1 MSSIDQR
8 VVDMKFN
15 NGQFESAARRSLG
28 TLDGLKKALD
38 FKAAGRGL
46 SDLDAAGKKF
56 SLESMG
62 RSVEGLSSKFSA
74 LSIIGITALS
84 NLANKAVDA
93 AAQFAKGFGFEQLV
107 AGFKEYELKMG
118 SVQVIIANTGESLKR
133 VSGSL
138 EELNSYSDKTIY
150 NFGDMTTAIGQF
162 TSAGIKLKPA
172 VAMIKGFSNEA
183 ARSGASAQDAAR
195 AAMQLSQ
202 GIAQGKI
209 TAQDWFS
216 LTTAKMG
223 NKLMQTGLQEIAVG
237 MGVVSKKTLD
247 AKVSQKG
254 FKGSLQDGWLT
265 AGVMSKYLQIMAQDN
280 EKLNRAQLKS
290 IGITGKQADTFIK
303 NQKMASAAAQKV
315 RTFTQ
320 LVGTIQE
327 SIGSSWAKTFEL
339 VIGDFNEATKLWSS
353 VNETLGKMLTASGD
367 QRNQMLTDWKK
378 QDLGGQKVLIEGLTN
393 AWEGLMSVVKPIQE
407 AFSEIFPPATG
418 KQLYDLTVRFRDFTK
433 TLKIGAEGQ
442 AAIKGAFLA
451 LFGAIKVGLG
461 ILRIAGTGFLKLM
474 EVLGAIGGVVFAA
487 ISPIR
492 QFISTL
498 MGGSNGGGLDNFI
511 DKLIELRDGAI
522 QPLIGWLDDLRDSL
536 DVWGKSGDTT
546 GAMTSGAQALLGMFE
561 RIKVVFADIGAFLQ
575 EAIRFAGRVGETL
588 KASIA
593 GAIGSTGGM
602 LSGIW
607 SWVKQIAGAVGGFIS
622 DMSKKG
628 LEALKNID
636 PNMVL
641 TAINTGIFAVI
652 IIKLGQFLMTG
663 KKLADAF
670 ASVLDGLGSA
680 LGRFGEETKAD
691 KLIKVAA
698 AIALLAGSLYLLS
711 LIDPNRLQSAGVGM
725 LGVLGSMA
733 AGMAIFSKIPMND
746 VEITKTSIALGL
758 LGVAVLLF
766 AKALLV
772 FSGMD
777 WESLARGLTGL
788 AGALALMLGSAKLMS
803 KVSGD
808 MIKVGAGL
816 ILLGTAITII
826 AGAVAIF
833 GNMDLDTLI
842 QGGVALAG
850 IMAMLTGFVLAVPA
864 ESVIKAGAGMVLLSV
879 AVTALTAAVAVLGLL
894 PMDVLIQGMVSLALV
909 IGGLVIAT
917 QQIQNALPGAAAMV
931 AIAIAL
937 NLLVVPIAALGLLP
951 WQVVLQG
958 IAALGITMAG
968 LVFAA
973 NALQG
978 AVVGV
983 AGILALA
990 GAMTIMA
997 VAIRMLASLSLEQ
1010 VGTALLALGGALLI
1024 LGLASVALAPLAP
1037 EMYALAGAVALFGAG
1052 IMMVGGGIMLFSMGL
1067 MLLGPAATVG
1077 AAGLQL
1083 LGAAAASMSGQAAQI
1098 TVVGGAFVTL
1108 GTGVAIVGAAVVI
1121 LGAGLL
1127 LLGAGLAA
1135 VAATGL
1141 IGATALLAVVNAI
1154 KPLIWDVATISVIGV
1169 AFVTLGAGLIAA
1181 GAGALILGAGAI
1193 VMAAGLALVLAVAPG
1208 VGDAFTKFADA
1219 IVSASGKAPDLVA
1232 LAIAFTVLGTAASQL
1247 VGSMAAAGSSLA
1259 QTGSGLVRVAQSAA
1273 VAIRTVTDLP
1283 TALGRAV
1290 SQVNA
1295 SFQSLGSSMK
1305 TASTNVQSSLKVIN
1319 SSLSTSSAA
1328 MTKSANKMATDF
1340 ASAGGKLVASVKK
1353 VSGDVK
1359 STLSSMAGSV
1369 GSSASAVGIAILN
1382 GMVRGMADSSR
1393 VISAAR
1399 AVAARALAA
1408 AKSELGI
1415 RSPSKE
1421 FEKLGKYVNQGFA
1434 KGLTGNESEINDAF
1448 AKMQENLKTAISNA
1462 NAMIAAEKK
1471 KINRI
1476 EDKSAKKRTKADKRQ
1491 LKESKAIL
1499 KQATALKVNATAA
1512 STEMTKNMKDEQ
1524 LALVELSKKYD
1535 VAADALAE
1543 GNKKLEDAV
1552 KIRDD
1557 AAKNWTDK
1565 FATLEDVKFDEGE
1578 DLTSYFKNLE
1588 TQIEATAKLNKDL
1601 AALRAAGLND
1611 KVYKELV
1618 DKGLEAQDFVTQ
1630 LLENGWGAISNANML
1645 SDQLVKE
1652 STSLGTNAAREL
1664 YQAGVDAAQGLVDG
1678 LKKNTDEIAAQMEKI
1693 AEVLVNTIKA
1703 KLKIKSPSKELE
1715 KIGKFTIQG
1724 MNQGLK
1730 AMIPTVEKS
1739 SRNVGESAIS
1749 AMKKAMNDVGSQI
1762 DASIDM
1768 SPVITP
1774 VIDLTGVEKQS
1785 KKLDSLFDGKTLNAG
1800 VTVGRAQA
1808 VARANAKNEQLDS
1821 AAAYD
1826 STPSLSY
1833 VQNNYS
1839 PKALSRAEIYRNT
1852 RNQLSTVKEALPR

>member
-378 QDLGGQKVLIEGLTN
+378 LGGQKVLIEGLTN

-418 KQLYDLTVRFRDFTK
+418 KQLYDLTVQFRDFTK

-487 ISPIR
+487 IAPVR

-602 LSGIW
+602 LAGIW
-607 SWVKQIAGAVGGFIS
+607 AWVKQIAGAVGGFIS

-628 LEALKNID
+628 LAALKNID

-652 IIKLGQFLMTG
+652 IIQLKKFLTTGTGIIDAVSETLGE
-663 KKLADAF
+663 LAGT
-670 ASVLDGLGSA
+670 L
-680 LGRFGEETKAD
+680 KAMQTD
-691 KLIKVAA
+691 LKAEAIMKIAA
-698 AIALLAGSLYLLS
+698 AIALLAGALFILSKINPDNLASASVGMGVAFGSLATALLILDKAPINIVKTNLIAAALLLLS
-711 LIDPNRLQSAGVGM
+711 ASIVVMASAVQ
-725 LGVLGSMA
+725 
-733 AGMAIFSKIPMND
+733 K
-746 VEITKTSIALGL
+746 
-758 LGVAVLLF
+758 
-766 AKALLV
+766 
-772 FSGMD
+772 FSGLNWD
-777 WESLARGLTGL
+777 ELARGLTGL
-788 AGALALMLGSAKLMS
+788 AVSLGLLMGAVFVMS
-803 KVSGD
+803 KMEGD
-808 MIKVGAGL
+808 LIKVGVGL
-816 ILLGTAITII
+816 LLLGVAINIL

-833 GNMDLDTLI
+833 GTMDIDTLI
-842 QGGVALAG
+842 QGGAALAG
-850 IMAMLTGFVLAVPA
+850 VMLMLTGFMLAVPPA
-864 ESVIKAGAGMVLLSV
+864 SVLAAGAGMLLLSV
-879 AVTALTAAVAVLGLL
+879 AVTALTGAVAVLGLL
-894 PMDVLIQGMVSLALV
+894 PMDVLIQGMVTLALV

-958 IAALGITMAG
+958 IAALGIVMAG

-990 GAMTIMA
+990 GAMLVMA

-1024 LGLASVALAPLAP
+1024 LGVASTALAPLAP
-1037 EMYALAGAVALFGAG
+1037 AMYALAGAVALFGAG

-1098 TVVGGAFVTL
+1098 AVVGAAFVIL
-1108 GTGVAIVGAAVVI
+1108 GAGVAVVGAAVVI

-1154 KPLIWDVATISVIGV
+1154 KPLIWDVATISVIGG
-1169 AFVTLGAGLIAA
+1169 AFVILGAGLIAA

-1208 VGDAFTKFADA
+1208 VGDAFTKLADA
-1219 IVSASGKAPDLVA
+1219 IVVASGKAPALVE
-1232 LAIAFTVLGTAASQL
+1232 LGIAFTVLGTAASQL

-1369 GSSASAVGIAILN
+1369 GSSAAAVGIAILN
-1382 GMVRGMADSSR
+1382 GMVRGMADSGR

-1434 KGLTGNESEINDAF
+1434 KGLMGNESEINDAF
-1448 AKMQENLKTAISNA
+1448 TKMQENLKTAISNA

-1512 STEMTKNMKDEQ
+1512 STEMTKKMKDEQ
-1524 LALVELSKKYD
+1524 AALVELSKKYD

-1826 STPSLSY
+1826 STPPLSY